1 MLTVE
6 KVYNQMMNAR
16 RADKRPASIGFI
28 FITLFLDVMGLG
40 LIIPVL
46 PKLVESFVGSEGA
59 ASQYYGY
66 MVAVYAAMQF
76 LFAPILGS
84 LSDKYGRRPVI
95 LISLAGAGID
105 YLLLAFAPS
114 LSWLFIGRVIAGL
127 TAANITS
134 VTAYI
139 ADISTPENR
148 AQNFGM
154 VGMAFGLGFIA
165 GPLLGGLLGDIGLR
179 LPFLVVAGITLL
191 NTLYGFFV
199 LPESL
204 ASENRR
210 EFSWQR
216 ANPIGSLASLGRY
229 PIVQGMAA
237 VTVLSGLAQNVL
249 YSIWVLYVGH
259 RFGWDA
265 GDVGLSLAVVGL
277 SSALVQGGLTG
288 RIVKKIGEQRA
299 VTFGLG
305 LSGIANVLYGLAN
318 QGWMMYVIP
327 FVGSLGFIAGPSSQS
342 IIAKSVKP
350 NEQGATQGALT
361 SILSLTGV
369 IGPIVGTSVFS
380 YFISENAPF
389 ELPGAAFFLGA
400 FLYVVAMVVAS
411 WLFARVTVPAGH
423 TVAETIADD
432 TVPLP
437 H

>member
-1 MLTVE
+1 MTNVSR
-6 KVYNQMMNAR
+6 V
-16 RADKRPASIGFI
+16 DKRQASIGFI
-28 FITLFLDVMGLG
+28 FVTLFLDVMGLG

-46 PKLVESFVGSEGA
+46 PKLVESFVGSETA

-76 LFAPILGS
+76 LFAPVLGS

-95 LISLAGAGID
+95 LLSLAGAGID

-114 LSWLFIGRVIAGL
+114 IGWLFVGRVVAGL

-139 ADISTPENR
+139 ADISTPEKR

-165 GPLLGGLLGDIGLR
+165 GPVLGGLLGDMGLR

-204 ASENRR
+204 APENRR

-216 ANPIGSLASLGRY
+216 ANPIGSLASLRRY

-237 VTVLSGLAQNVL
+237 VTVLSGLAQNAL
-249 YSIWVLYVGH
+249 YSIWVLYVAH
-259 RFGWDA
+259 RFGW
-265 GDVGLSLAVVGL
+265 GVRDVGLSLAVVGL

-299 VTFGLG
+299 VTYGLG
-305 LSGIANVLYGLAN
+305 LSAFSNVLYGFAS

-327 FVGSLGFIAGPSSQS
+327 FIGSLGYIAGPSSQA
-342 IIAKSVKP
+342 IISKTVKP

-369 IGPIVGTSVFS
+369 IGPLVGTSVFS
-380 YFISENAPF
+380 YFISEDAPF
-389 ELPGAAFFLGA
+389 QLPGASFFLGA
-400 FLYVVAMVVAS
+400 LLYLMGMFVAS
-411 WLFARVTVPAGH
+411 WLFARVTVPTGH
-423 TVAETIADD
+423 TVTEALPED